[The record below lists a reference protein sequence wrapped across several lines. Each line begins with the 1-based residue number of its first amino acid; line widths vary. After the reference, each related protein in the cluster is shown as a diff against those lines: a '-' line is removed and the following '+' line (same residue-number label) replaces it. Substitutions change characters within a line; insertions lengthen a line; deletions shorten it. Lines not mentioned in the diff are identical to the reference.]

1 MRLVRGYAPRAQ
13 LLERE
18 HQLDGIEQPDHACE
32 LRRRQAAREPHELP
46 ARDVDVDEHAR
57 EREVVERH
65 RLAGDVEIEPVR
77 DDEAV
82 DDVEIGGGAAVQAHD
97 DAVLDDEL
105 RLRIER
111 PAGRDEAQ
119 LGMRRD
125 EQLAIELAAARAL
138 RSAGYAPAS
147 SPRCSYTAAAS
158 RTNAAV
164 RTAA

>member
-18 HQLDGIEQPDHACE
+18 HQLNGIEQPDHACE
-32 LRRRQAAREPHELP
+32 LRRGQAAREAHELRTGY
-46 ARDVDVDEHAR
+46 ADVDEHPR

-65 RLAGDVEIEPVR
+65 RLAGDIEVEPVR
-77 DDEAV
+77 HDEAV
-82 DDVEIGGGAAVQAHD
+82 DDVEIGRGAAVQAHD
-97 DAVLDDEL
+97 DAVLDEQL

-111 PAGRDEAQ
+111 PSGSHEAE
-119 LGMRRD
+119 LGMRRH
-125 EQLAIELAAARAL
+125 EQLAIELPPLARFEAPATHVRAALAART
-138 RSAGYAPAS
+138 
-147 SPRCSYTAAAS
+147 TAAAS